1 MLRKSFGLALLVVV
15 LSSTSAF
22 AAANE
27 EGRAERLR
35 ARDRDQPFIVKVIRF
50 VKGVRGIVSNSA
62 LLGDPR
68 P

>member
-1 MLRKSFGLALLVVV
+1 VLLVLV
-15 LSSTSAF
+15 LSSSSAF

-35 ARDRDQPFIVKVIRF
+35 GRDRDQSVIAKVVRF
-50 VKGVRGIVSNSA
+50 VKGIRGVVSSSF

>member
-1 MLRKSFGLALLVVV
+1 MLRKSFGLALLIVV

-35 ARDRDQPFIVKVIRF
+35 GRDPEHPFIVKVIRF
-50 VKGVRGIVSNSA
+50 VKGIRGIVGNNF

>member
-1 MLRKSFGLALLVVV
+1 MLRKSFGFALLVVV

-22 AAANE
+22 AAANQD
-27 EGRAERLR
+27 GRAERLR
-35 ARDRDQPFIVKVIRF
+35 VRDREQPVIGKVIRF
-50 VKGVRGIVSNSA
+50 VKGIRGIVSNSL

>member
-15 LSSTSAF
+15 LSSSSAF
-22 AAANE
+22 AAANQ

-35 ARDRDQPFIVKVIRF
+35 GRDTERPFIVKVIRF
-50 VKGVRGIVSNSA
+50 VKGIRGVVSNSY